1 MSGETIKI
9 IIVAIL
15 TGEFVLERALSYLNI
30 KAMSNKLPS
39 KLEGLYDAA
48 EYKKSQDYQA
58 EKDRLG
64 LYSSAASYILTMVL
78 LLSGGYAW
86 IDEFARDSFSSNT
99 MEVLV
104 FFAIIALIS
113 DVISIPFELYNTF
126 KIEEK
131 FGFNKMTVSTFIMD
145 KLKGYVLGG
154 AIGGL
159 LIWGFV
165 SFYSNFPDTYWVI
178 AWVVFMLFALGAT
191 MFYANVILPLFNKLT
206 PLEEGELLTAINNY
220 AQKVDFPLGKIMI
233 MDGSKRSTKANAF
246 FSGLGGNKNIVL
258 YDTLVE
264 KLSTDEIVAVLAHEV
279 GHYKRKHTLQM
290 FLITAVNMFV
300 TLWLLSLFIDSKEL
314 QIAMGADTF
323 AQASSFFRG
332 TTGSYLSPLNLVAFS
347 MLYSPISMITGLVV
361 NAFSR
366 KNEFEADAYAKDT
379 SSSSS
384 LIEAL
389 KKLSVDS
396 LSNLTPHE
404 SYVKMHYS
412 HPPLLKRM
420 EAMEG

>member
-1 MSGETIKI
+1 MSGETLKI
-9 IIVAIL
+9 VIVAIL
-15 TGEFVLERALSYLNI
+15 TGDFVLERVLSHLNI
-30 KAMSNKLPS
+30 KAMSKKLPS
-39 KLEGLYDAA
+39 KLEGLYDAD
-48 EYKKSQDYQA
+48 EYKRSQKYQA
-58 EKDRLG
+58 EKDQLG
-64 LYSSAASYILTMVL
+64 LYSSAASYLLTML
-78 LLSGGYAW
+78 LLLTGGYAW
-86 IDEFARDSFSSNT
+86 INNFCVDNFSSNT
-99 MEVLV
+99 TQVLA

-113 DVISIPFELYNTF
+113 DVIGIPFEWMNTF

-131 FGFNKMTVSTFIMD
+131 YGFNKMTVKTFLID
-145 KLKGYVLGG
+145 KLKGYALG
-154 AIGGL
+154 AIIGGL
-159 LIWGFV
+159 LLWGFI
-165 SFYSNFPDTYWVI
+165 SFYHYYPDTYWVI

-191 MFYANVILPLFNKLT
+191 MFYANVILPMFNKLT
-206 PLEEGELLTAINNY
+206 PLEEGELLSAIKDY
-220 AQKVDFPLGKIMI
+220 ASSVDFPLGKIMV

-258 YDTLVE
+258 YDTLIE

-290 FLITAVNMFV
+290 FFISGVNMFI

-314 QIAMGADTF
+314 LVAMGADSF
-323 AQASSFFRG
+323 SQVGSLLKSS
-332 TTGSYLSPLNLVAFS
+332 TGGYLSPLSLIAFS
-347 MLYSPISMITGLVV
+347 MLYSPISMVTGLIV

-396 LSNLTPHE
+396 LSNLTPHD

-412 HPPLLKRM
+412 HPPLIQRM
-420 EAMEG
+420 DAMEE

>member
-1 MSGETIKI
+1 MSGETLKI
-9 IIVAIL
+9 VIVAIL
-15 TGEFVLERALSYLNI
+15 TGEFVLERVLSHLNI

-48 EYKKSQDYQA
+48 EYKRSQEYQA

-64 LYSSAASYILTMVL
+64 LYSSAASYLLTMIL
-78 LLSGGYAW
+78 LLAGGYAA
-86 IDEFARDSFSSNT
+86 INSFCLDLSDNNT
-99 MEVLV
+99 IQLLS

-113 DVISIPFELYNTF
+113 DVIGIPFEWMNTF

-131 FGFNKMTVSTFIMD
+131 YGFNKMTVGTFVLD
-145 KLKGYVLGG
+145 KLKGYALG
-154 AIGGL
+154 AILGGL
-159 LIWGFV
+159 LLWGFV
-165 SFYSNFPDTYWVI
+165 AFYHNFPSTYWII

-191 MFYANVILPLFNKLT
+191 MFYANVILPMFNKLT
-206 PLEEGELLTAINNY
+206 PLEEGELLSAITTY
-220 AQKVDFPLGKIMI
+220 ANSVDFPLGKIMV

-258 YDTLVE
+258 YDTLIE

-290 FLITAVNMFV
+290 FVISAVNIFI

-314 QIAMGADTF
+314 MVAMGADNMT
-323 AQASSFFRG
+323 QLGSFFKSN
-332 TTGSYLSPLNLVAFS
+332 TGGYLSPLNLVAFS
-347 MLYSPISMITGLVV
+347 MLYSPISMITGLIV

-379 SSSSS
+379 SSSSA
-384 LIEAL
+384 LVEAL

-396 LSNLTPHE
+396 LSNLTPHD

-412 HPPLLKRM
+412 HPPLIQRM
-420 EAMEG
+420 EAMEE